1 MAAPGVTADLREGWE
16 EELLGRGAVL
26 EVIRRC
32 TPCFSD
38 SLSDARRV
46 HCPQTT
52 ISGSLR
58 TRWSG
63 WEAEVVS
70 QGSSGNK
77 GIESGGNDRRKKLRR
92 SEERQS
98 R

>member
-1 MAAPGVTADLREGWE
+1 M
-16 EELLGRGAVL
+16 L
-26 EVIRRC
+26 EVVRC
-32 TPCFSD
+32 GTRCFSD

-46 HCPQTT
+46 HCPQAT
-52 ISGSLR
+52 ISESLG

-70 QGSSGNK
+70 QGSSENRGV
-77 GIESGGNDRRKKLRR
+77 ESRGNDRRTKLRR
-92 SEERQS
+92 SEERRS